1 MNEHLELYAHER
13 PSTLRN
19 LGEEAF
25 RQIVRQGAVDQDQ
38 PELLMRQALM
48 MAGSTL
54 VTDKAIK
61 QKIVDLDYAA
71 YRNNRP
77 EIRAVIEKVVSMAAE
92 ITKPFRMQFL
102 EVAEDSEGLYPLLET
117 SDGALPLHVLS
128 QGTQSIIH
136 FLARL
141 VFGYAEYYDFP
152 SDLEDKPGIL
162 IIDEID
168 AHLHPSW
175 QRRIIPTLTKHFP
188 NLQIFCSTHSPLMLA
203 GLKEGQVQLLNRDE
217 NNKVAVSRNE
227 DDIVGWSAD
236 EILRSFLGVDDP
248 TDLGT
253 VDKLEKLQKLR
264 RKQDLSPE
272 ESEKLER
279 LRGEVSED
287 LMRGPVA
294 DQVDRFIQALE
305 QAKASG
311 DL

>member
-1 MNEHLELYAHER
+1 MNEHLKLYAHER
-13 PSTLRN
+13 PSALRN

-38 PELLMRQALM
+38 PELLRRQALM

-54 VTDKAIK
+54 VTDEAIK

-77 EIRAVIEKVVSMAAE
+77 EIRAVIERVVSMAAE

-141 VFGYAEYYDFP
+141 IFGYAEYYDFP
-152 SDLEDKPGIL
+152 PDLEQKRGIL

-175 QRRIIPTLTKHFP
+175 QRRIIPTLTDHFP

-203 GLKEGQVQLLNRDE
+203 GLKAGQVQLLQRDE
-217 NNKVAVSRNE
+217 SNKVTVSTN
-227 DDIVGWSAD
+227 DVDLVAWSAD
-236 EILRSFLGVDDP
+236 EILRNFLGVREP
-248 TDLGT
+248 TDQGT
-253 VDKLEKLQKLR
+253 VRKLEKLRELR
-264 RKQDLSPE
+264 RKQELSPE
-272 ESEKLER
+272 ESKELES
-279 LRGEVSED
+279 LRDSVSED
-287 LMRGPVA
+287 LMSGPVA
-294 DQVDRFIQALE
+294 AQMERFAQALE
-305 QAKASG
+305 RAQAGG
-311 DL
+311 DP